1 MVTEQKRRYWKNNED
16 TNMKFENDNKIFFS
30 LNMELSVIKIDKV
43 KTKAKTTI
51 FNTNSNKISETGI
64 FYDNYEGD
72 ITKEQYLSLSK
83 DNSSMM

>member
-1 MVTEQKRRYWKNNED
+1 
-16 TNMKFENDNKIFFS
+16 MKFENDNKIFFS

>member
-16 TNMKFENDNKIFFS
+16 TNMKFENYNKIFFS